1 MRARRPL
8 PAAHRQLAPLPAR
21 ARTLNAACCP
31 CTRSVYLNGRNE
43 GKHGVEA
50 IPHIRY
56 WEEVPGLVRD
66 GLQFS
71 YVHGKAY
78 SEIALEKG
86 KVVYEAMRSK
96 YTSLNQTP
104 S

>member
-1 MRARRPL
+1 MVRRVASRFRPRA
-8 PAAHRQLAPLPAR
+8 
-21 ARTLNAACCP
+21 
-31 CTRSVYLNGRNE
+31 VYLNGRNE

-71 YVHGKAY
+71 YVHGKAA
-78 SEIALEKG
+78 SEVGMVMGAAGLEKSKVVLEKG
-86 KVVYEAMRSK
+86 KVVYEQLRSR
-96 YTSLNQTP
+96 YASLKQMP
-104 S
+104 G